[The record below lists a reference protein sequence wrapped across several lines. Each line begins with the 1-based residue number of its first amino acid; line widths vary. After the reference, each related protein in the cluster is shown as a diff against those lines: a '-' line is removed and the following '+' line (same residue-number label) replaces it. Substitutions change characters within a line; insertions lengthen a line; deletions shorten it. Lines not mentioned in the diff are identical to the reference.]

1 MSFDADT
8 LYGLLPT
15 VYRTRD
21 ADQGEPLKQLLGVIA
36 EQIAILEEDIAQLYD
51 NQFIETCADWAVP
64 YIGDLIGYRQ
74 LYYGLTS
81 QVRSPRAEVAN
92 TIGLRRRKGTA
103 GMLAQLARDVTGWD
117 AHAVEFF
124 QRLAATQFMNH
135 LRPQNLG
142 TADVRRLLPLESL
155 TEPFDAVPRSVDVRR
170 IANGRGR
177 YNIQNVG
184 IYIWRL
190 RSYSLRGS
198 PAFKLDDRRYLFS
211 PLGVSTRLFNR
222 SQSAAGSDTTAAA
235 SGVEMPLS
243 RRMVNADK
251 SRFYGSDASFFVAGV
266 TLDQLMICD
275 LSDTTSG
282 AWAHTPPAGK
292 VSIDP
297 VLGRIAFGTA
307 PAAIPAVSHYY
318 GFAADLGGGEY
329 ERLDTLEL
337 GLRPVVKLPDQGA
350 NLQTA
355 IDTVGNGGAVE
366 IGDNGR
372 YAATLAIK
380 AAAGKSIEFRAANKT
395 RPLVA
400 LGGELAI
407 SGQDGSEVNLNGL
420 LIAGGRLHVTDSSD
434 RKQLRCLRLRHC
446 TLVPGLDLIAAG
458 APRQPGAPS
467 LVVETANTIVEIDH
481 CILGGIRVA
490 PGAQVTITNSIVDA
504 NAEGGVAYAGIDGVS
519 AGAPLR
525 IENSTVIG
533 KVHMSS
539 LSLSSNSIFLAQ
551 VAQGDGWQAPVW
563 SDRRQDGC
571 ARFSYLP
578 SDSRTPRR
586 YRCQPATN
594 ADAVRVRPSFT
605 STRYGDPGYCQLSRR
620 SAPEIRQ
627 GADDGS
633 EIGVFHDL
641 LQPQRETNLR
651 VRLREYA
658 PFGLEVGFGFVT

>member
-21 ADQGEPLKQLLGVIA
+21 AEQGEPLKQLLGVIA

-51 NQFIETCADWAVP
+51 NQFIETCADWVVP

-74 LYYGLTS
+74 LYMELTS
-81 QVRSPRAEVAN
+81 QIRSPRAEVAN

-103 GMLAQLARDVTGWD
+103 VMLAQLARDVTGWD

-124 QRLAATQFMNH
+124 QRLGTTQFVNH

-142 TADVRRLLPLESL
+142 TANVRRLLPLKSL
-155 TEPFDAVPRSVDVRR
+155 NEPFDFTPRSVDVRH

-177 YNIQNVG
+177 YNIQNIG

-198 PAFKLDDRRYLFS
+198 PAFKLDDRRYLFN
-211 PLGVSTRLFNR
+211 PLGTSTQLFNR
-222 SQSAAGSDTTAAA
+222 AQATGGSDAIGAGSI
-235 SGVEMPLS
+235 EMPLG
-243 RRMVNADK
+243 RRMVNADN

-266 TLDQLMICD
+266 TPDQLMICD
-275 LSDTTSG
+275 LSDTTGG
-282 AWAHTPPAGK
+282 AWAHVPPAGK

-297 VLGRIAFGTA
+297 ELGRIAFGTA
-307 PAAIPAVSHYY
+307 PATIPAVSHYY

-329 ERLDTLEL
+329 ERLDTLRLE
-337 GLRPVVKLPDQGA
+337 LRPLVKVPGQGA

-355 IDTVGNGGAVE
+355 LNTVVNGGAVE

-372 YAATLAIK
+372 YSATPVIK
-380 AAAGKSIEFRAANKT
+380 PAAGKSIELRAANKA
-395 RPLVA
+395 RPLVT
-400 LGGELAI
+400 LGGDLAI
-407 SGQDGSEVNLNGL
+407 SGQDGSEVILNGL
-420 LIAGGRLHVTDSSD
+420 LISSGRIHVTDSSD
-434 RKQLRCLRLRHC
+434 RKQLRSLRLSHC
-446 TLVPGLDLIAAG
+446 TLVPGLDLTGAG
-458 APRQPGAPS
+458 APRQAGAPS
-467 LVVETANTIVEIDH
+467 LVVETVNTIVEIDH

-490 PGAQVTITNSIVDA
+490 PGAQVEIRNSIVDA
-504 NAEGGVAYAGIDGVS
+504 NAESGVAYAGIDGLS

-533 KVHMSS
+533 KVHTS
-539 LSLSSNSIFLAQ
+539 LLPLASNSIFLAQ

-571 ARFSYLP
+571 ARFSFLP
-578 SDSRTPRR
+578 PGSRTPRR
-586 YRCQPATN
+586 YRCQPASD
-594 ADAVRVRPSFT
+594 ADAARVRPNFT
-605 STRYGDPGYCQLSRR
+605 SLRYGDPGYCQLGRS
-620 SAPEIRQ
+620 SAPEVRQ

-641 LQPQRETNLR
+641 FQPRRETNLR
-651 VRLREYA
+651 VRLTEYA
-658 PFGLEVGFGFVT
+658 PFGLEVGFVFVT